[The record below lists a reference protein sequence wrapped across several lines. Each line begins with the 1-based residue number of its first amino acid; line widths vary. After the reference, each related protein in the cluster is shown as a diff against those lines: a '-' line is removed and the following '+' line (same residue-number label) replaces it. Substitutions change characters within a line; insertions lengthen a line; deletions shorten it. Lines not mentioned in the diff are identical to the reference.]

1 MKKTIKSITALFA
14 AVALFVSVFCLPAS
28 AATAYIHVTP
38 AKETYDVG
46 EEVTIRG
53 TFTDNNIIALNALI
67 TYDSSKVAY
76 VSGGTNQG
84 GYVQFVE
91 SYDDFKGSV
100 AVSATFKVI
109 AEGNAYFKFSA
120 EASNGISKSSKDS
133 GTTLKS
139 VTPAVSSV
147 VSSVVS
153 NNANL
158 KSLSISGAKLSPAFS
173 KNTTGY
179 TATVANSVEKV
190 TVKATAADS
199 GAKVEGA
206 GTYPLDVGNNKISVT
221 VTAADG
227 QTRKEYAVNVKRNAP
242 DEETAGQAPTESEED
257 NSLNVSVNGKE
268 YTVIADISAFAVPTG
283 FTATTTLY
291 GEVEVGC
298 LTEASGSYKLY
309 WLNDESA
316 QQPILFRYTEDGE
329 FERLIYTEIAGKF
342 YIFIRPERGLVAPDG
357 FYETTLSFDS
367 GNATAYAYS
376 DSKMADF
383 YIVYCWCDG
392 AERFYRYDKLENTVQ
407 REPDFDLVKAVA
419 ASTEVKKD
427 NVLDWFSGLSKVA
440 KSVIIVALCTVTVL
454 ILLIIFVVL
463 MIKNRRGASP
473 VPMLGADFL
482 SSDGDGFT
490 FETEETEVLNESEF
504 SEEPNPQTE
513 TENDISEDEE

>member
-14 AVALFVSVFCLPAS
+14 AVALLVSVFCLPTA

-38 AKETYDVG
+38 NKETYAVG
-46 EEVTIRG
+46 EEITIKG
-53 TFTDNNIIALNALI
+53 TFTDNNIIALNASI

-109 AEGNAYFKFSA
+109 AEGSAYFRFSA

-133 GTTLKS
+133 GTTLKL

-147 VSSVVS
+147 VSSVAS

-242 DEETAGQAPTESEED
+242 DEEIAGQAPTESEE

-268 YTVIADISAFAVPTG
+268 YTVIADISALAVPTG

-309 WLNDESA
+309 WLNDESS
-316 QQPILFRYTEDGE
+316 QQPTLFRYTEDGE

-376 DSKMADF
+376 YSKMADF

-392 AERFYRYDKLENTVQ
+392 AERFYRYDKLENTLQ
-407 REPDFDLVKAVA
+407 REPDFGLVKAVD

-427 NVLDWFSGLSKVA
+427 NVLDWFFSLSKVA
-440 KSVIIVALCTVTVL
+440 KSVIIVALCTVIVL

-463 MIKNRRGASP
+463 MIKNRHGASP
-473 VPMLGADFL
+473 VPMLGDDFF

-490 FETEETEVLNESEF
+490 FETEETEVLNETEF
-504 SEEPNPQTE
+504 FEEPKPQTE
-513 TENDISEDEE
+513 TENDIGEDEE